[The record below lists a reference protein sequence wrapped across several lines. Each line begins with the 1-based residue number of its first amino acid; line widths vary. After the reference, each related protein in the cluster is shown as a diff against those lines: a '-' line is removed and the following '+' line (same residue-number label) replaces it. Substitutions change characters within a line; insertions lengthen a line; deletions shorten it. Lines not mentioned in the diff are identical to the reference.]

1 MAQLGDTTVVGDLSA
16 TGKLWG
22 EGNRIYVPDYNTLNP
37 GELNMQVGEIMTV
50 YNDTVDINVSHGP
63 WESSSA
69 GYIIRN
75 NSATPGTN
83 NSVFTLMIHRSL
95 ETADFA
101 TRVWRNNKW
110 NNWVIGGTGGSG
122 STKPSNI
129 HYWDG
134 KSSTITPSNLDLWK
148 EVLEEVKKDK
158 FSIVICSPSYLPNN
172 TSSSTFVLTTVPGN
186 GKTQVNSLV
195 YASTFE
201 STPSDGVRSYVT
213 YRDYVTLTM
222 TNNVLTEVSERVRN
236 STRSPKYVSTENYTD
251 MVPFKPTQDYHPA
264 TKKYVDDFEYKGSSG
279 SSIDSYTVSGDT
291 SKFTITKSNGK
302 LKIKYLVSTSYTTG
316 NLRLTINQA
325 FDKGQLLITSINSNF
340 THILSM
346 ATFTQDGTSLGYLD
360 NSTTTLSGNAS
371 TGSCILDIQ
380 ADAWDGP
387 PEACEFTIELIPST
401 EIKYLSTSNTSEYIP
416 TEDYHPATKKYVDNK
431 AQDIFYWDG
440 KSSTT
445 TPYNKEL
452 WKEILDK
459 AKTKT
464 VLVYSSN
471 ESSTSR
477 QNKAVFVINPSDVG
491 TTTKSYYG
499 LASYSNGVT
508 TSNSGT
514 YYYIS
519 YPKVTISYSGG
530 SISSVGT
537 LGIENR
543 NSSKFLPT
551 NGLNEYIPTKD
562 YHPATKKYVDDLVYR
577 SSALQNISITGDI
590 IKTSL
595 EGIDFYQ
602 TTGTNGQI
610 DIPFSD
616 GVSKIIITVGGFLES
631 SSDMASIYAG
641 DPSLG
646 DCRII
651 DTITCD
657 SGGNTFIENKTV
669 EISNTDIGEYN
680 NLSIVTSL
688 SVSSNLVFYFSAL
701 TSSASDQFLSATSS
715 VDNGYTPSN
724 PWDPT
729 NKRYVDSKVFS
740 AVKSNDGSVLNWVT
754 MTKAEFEA
762 AKENDTIE
770 DGTVINVLDDF
781 EVGAGNFN
789 IFYWDGQS
797 SSTNTD
803 NLYLWRSAIQA
814 AEDYGCSMI
823 LEKDPGN
830 SNPKGPIIYYFTKED
845 LPTSSVT
852 IYSTCYKNT
861 SGNIYTKGNV
871 SNAELYRRSV
881 ALTFSNGALSSVGAS
896 TNSILTAK
904 SYLTTETLS
913 TTYDGKYFIPSK
925 SYQPVSK
932 GYLETQIITTQKT
945 SKTCELPTDIT

>member
-110 NNWVIGGTGGSG
+110 NNWVIGGTGGTGGTGGSG

-195 YASTFE
+195 YASTIE

-213 YRDYVTLTM
+213 SRDYVTLTM
-222 TNNVLTEVSERVRN
+222 TNNVLTKVSERVRN
-236 STRSPKYVSTENYTD
+236 STRSPKYVSTENYTG
-251 MVPFKPTQDYHPA
+251 MVPF
-264 TKKYVDDFEYKGSSG
+264 
-279 SSIDSYTVSGDT
+279 
-291 SKFTITKSNGK
+291 
-302 LKIKYLVSTSYTTG
+302 
-316 NLRLTINQA
+316 
-325 FDKGQLLITSINSNF
+325 
-340 THILSM
+340 
-346 ATFTQDGTSLGYLD
+346 
-360 NSTTTLSGNAS
+360 
-371 TGSCILDIQ
+371 
-380 ADAWDGP
+380 
-387 PEACEFTIELIPST
+387 
-401 EIKYLSTSNTSEYIP
+401 IP

-499 LASYSNGVT
+499 LASYSNGAT
-508 TSNSGT
+508 TSNSGA

-551 NGLNEYIPTKD
+551 DGLNEYIPTEN
-562 YHPATKKYVDDLVYR
+562 YHPATKKYVD
-577 SSALQNISITGDI
+577 
-590 IKTSL
+590 
-595 EGIDFYQ
+595 
-602 TTGTNGQI
+602 
-610 DIPFSD
+610 
-616 GVSKIIITVGGFLES
+616 
-631 SSDMASIYAG
+631 
-641 DPSLG
+641 
-646 DCRII
+646 
-651 DTITCD
+651 
-657 SGGNTFIENKTV
+657 
-669 EISNTDIGEYN
+669 
-680 NLSIVTSL
+680 
-688 SVSSNLVFYFSAL
+688 
-701 TSSASDQFLSATSS
+701 
-715 VDNGYTPSN
+715 
-724 PWDPT
+724 
-729 NKRYVDSKVFS
+729 SKVSS

-781 EVGAGNFN
+781 EVGTGNFN

-797 SSTNTD
+797 SSTNSD

-881 ALTFSNGALSSVGAS
+881 ALTFSNGVLSSVGAS
-896 TNSILTAK
+896 GNSILTAK

-913 TTYDGKYFIPSK
+913 TTYDGKYFIPLK

>member
-22 EGNRIYVPDYNTLNP
+22 EGNRIYVPDYNKLNP

-50 YNDTVDINVSHGP
+50 YNDTIDINVSHGP

-134 KSSTITPSNLDLWK
+134 KSSTITSSNLDLWK

-201 STPSDGVRSYVT
+201 STPSDGVRTYVT

-236 STRSPKYVSTENYTD
+236 STRSPKYISTENYTD
-251 MVPFKPTQDYHPA
+251 MVPFKPTQ
-264 TKKYVDDFEYKGSSG
+264 
-279 SSIDSYTVSGDT
+279 
-291 SKFTITKSNGK
+291 
-302 LKIKYLVSTSYTTG
+302 
-316 NLRLTINQA
+316 
-325 FDKGQLLITSINSNF
+325 
-340 THILSM
+340 
-346 ATFTQDGTSLGYLD
+346 
-360 NSTTTLSGNAS
+360 
-371 TGSCILDIQ
+371 
-380 ADAWDGP
+380 
-387 PEACEFTIELIPST
+387 
-401 EIKYLSTSNTSEYIP
+401 
-416 TEDYHPATKKYVDNK
+416 
-431 AQDIFYWDG
+431 
-440 KSSTT
+440 
-445 TPYNKEL
+445 
-452 WKEILDK
+452 
-459 AKTKT
+459 
-464 VLVYSSN
+464 
-471 ESSTSR
+471 
-477 QNKAVFVINPSDVG
+477 
-491 TTTKSYYG
+491 
-499 LASYSNGVT
+499 
-508 TSNSGT
+508 
-514 YYYIS
+514 
-519 YPKVTISYSGG
+519 
-530 SISSVGT
+530 
-537 LGIENR
+537 
-543 NSSKFLPT
+543 
-551 NGLNEYIPTKD
+551 D

-610 DIPFSD
+610 DIPFSE

-631 SSDMASIYAG
+631 LSDMASIYAG

-688 SVSSNLVFYFSAL
+688 GVNSNLVFYFSAL

-729 NKRYVDSKVFS
+729 NKRYVDSKVSS

-881 ALTFSNGALSSVGAS
+881 ALTFSNGVLSSVGAS
-896 TNSILTAK
+896 GNSILTAK

-945 SKTCELPTDIT
+945 SKTCELLTDIT

>member
-1 MAQLGDTTVVGDLSA
+1 MD
-16 TGKLWG
+16 
-22 EGNRIYVPDYNTLNP
+22 
-37 GELNMQVGEIMTV
+37 
-50 YNDTVDINVSHGP
+50 
-63 WESSSA
+63 
-69 GYIIRN
+69 
-75 NSATPGTN
+75 
-83 NSVFTLMIHRSL
+83 
-95 ETADFA
+95 
-101 TRVWRNNKW
+101 
-110 NNWVIGGTGGSG
+110 GGS
-122 STKPSNI
+122 SELVKPSNI

-134 KSSTITPSNLDLWK
+134 KSSATTPSNLDLWK

-158 FSIVICSPSYLPNN
+158 FSIVISSPSYFPNN
-172 TSSSTFVLTTVPGN
+172 TSGSTFVLTTIPGN
-186 GKTQVNSLV
+186 GNTQINSLT
-195 YASTFE
+195 YSSTVQT
-201 STPSDGVRSYVT
+201 TPSKGERSYVT
-213 YRDYVTLTM
+213 YRDYVTLTI
-222 TNNVLTEVSERVRN
+222 TDNVLTAVGEKVRN
-236 STRSPKYVSTENYTD
+236 STISPKYISTENYKD
-251 MVPFKPTQDYHPA
+251 MIPFEPTQEYHPA
-264 TKKYVDDFEYKGSSG
+264 TKKYVDDFEYKGSEPTN
-279 SSIDSYTVSGDT
+279 IDSYITSGDT

-316 NLRLTINQA
+316 NLKLTINQA
-325 FDKGQLLITSINSNF
+325 FNKGQLLIKTVTSNF

-346 ATFTQDGTSLGYLD
+346 VSLTQDGALLGYLD
-360 NSTTTLSGNAS
+360 NSTTSLTGNAS
-371 TGSCILDIQ
+371 TGSCVLDIQ

-387 PEACEFTIELIPST
+387 PEACEFTIELVPST
-401 EIKYLSTSNTSEYIP
+401 DTKYLSTSNISEYIP
-416 TEDYHPATKKYVDNK
+416 TEDYNPATKKYVDNK
-431 AQDIFYWDG
+431 VPDIFYWDG

-445 TPYNKEL
+445 TPSNKEL

-477 QNKAVFVINPSDVG
+477 QNKAVFVINPSEVG

-499 LASYSNGVT
+499 LASYSNDVT
-508 TSNSGT
+508 TSNSGA
-514 YYYIS
+514 YYYVS

-537 LGIENR
+537 LGMENR

-551 NGLNEYIPTKD
+551 DGLNEYIPTKD
-562 YHPATKKYVDDLVYR
+562 YHPATKKYVDDLVYK
-577 SSALQNISITGDI
+577 SSVLQNISLTGDVS
-590 IKTSL
+590 KASL
-595 EGIDFYQ
+595 EGVDFYV

-610 DIPFSD
+610 DIPISD
-616 GVSKIIITVGGFLES
+616 EVSKIIITVSGYLETS
-631 SSDMASIYAG
+631 LDITSIYSG
-641 DPSLG
+641 NPDSG

-651 DTITCD
+651 GTITCD
-657 SGGNTFIENKTV
+657 PGGNTFIENKII
-669 EISNTDIGEYN
+669 EILSTDIGEYN
-680 NLSIVTSL
+680 NLSLVTSF
-688 SVSSNLVFYFSAL
+688 SSESHLAFSFSAL
-701 TSSASDQFLSATSS
+701 TSDAKDQFLSATSS

-729 NKRYVDSKVFS
+729 NKKYVDGRI
-740 AVKSNDGSVLNWVT
+740 ANTVKSNDGSVMNWVT

-797 SSTNTD
+797 SSTNSD

-814 AEDYGCSMI
+814 AEDYGCSMV

-852 IYSTCYKNT
+852 IYSTCFKNT

-881 ALTFSNGALSSVGAS
+881 TLTFSNGTLSSVGAGA
-896 TNSILTAK
+896 NSILTAK
-904 SYLTTETLS
+904 SYLTTETLATS
-913 TTYDGKYFIPSK
+913 YDGKYFTPSK

-932 GYLETQIITTQKT
+932 GYLETQMITTQKT
-945 SKTCELPTDIT
+945 SKTCELPTNIT

>member
-22 EGNRIYVPDYNTLNP
+22 EGNRIYVPDYNKLNP

-50 YNDTVDINVSHGP
+50 YNDTNVSHGP

-134 KSSTITPSNLDLWK
+134 KSSTITSSNLDLWK

-201 STPSDGVRSYVT
+201 STPSDGVRTYVT

-236 STRSPKYVSTENYTD
+236 STRSPKYISTENYTD
-251 MVPFKPTQDYHPA
+251 MVPFKPTQ
-264 TKKYVDDFEYKGSSG
+264 
-279 SSIDSYTVSGDT
+279 
-291 SKFTITKSNGK
+291 
-302 LKIKYLVSTSYTTG
+302 
-316 NLRLTINQA
+316 
-325 FDKGQLLITSINSNF
+325 
-340 THILSM
+340 
-346 ATFTQDGTSLGYLD
+346 
-360 NSTTTLSGNAS
+360 
-371 TGSCILDIQ
+371 
-380 ADAWDGP
+380 
-387 PEACEFTIELIPST
+387 
-401 EIKYLSTSNTSEYIP
+401 
-416 TEDYHPATKKYVDNK
+416 
-431 AQDIFYWDG
+431 
-440 KSSTT
+440 
-445 TPYNKEL
+445 
-452 WKEILDK
+452 
-459 AKTKT
+459 
-464 VLVYSSN
+464 
-471 ESSTSR
+471 
-477 QNKAVFVINPSDVG
+477 
-491 TTTKSYYG
+491 
-499 LASYSNGVT
+499 
-508 TSNSGT
+508 
-514 YYYIS
+514 
-519 YPKVTISYSGG
+519 
-530 SISSVGT
+530 
-537 LGIENR
+537 
-543 NSSKFLPT
+543 
-551 NGLNEYIPTKD
+551 D

-610 DIPFSD
+610 DIPFSE
-616 GVSKIIITVGGFLES
+616 GVSKIIITVEGFLES
-631 SSDMASIYAG
+631 LSDMASIYAG

-688 SVSSNLVFYFSAL
+688 GVNSNLVFYFSAL

-729 NKRYVDSKVFS
+729 NKRYVDSKVSS

-881 ALTFSNGALSSVGAS
+881 ALTFSNGVLSSVGAS
-896 TNSILTAK
+896 GNSILTAK

>member
-22 EGNRIYVPDYNTLNP
+22 EGNRIYVPDYNKLNP

-50 YNDTVDINVSHGP
+50 YNDTIDINVSHGP

-134 KSSTITPSNLDLWK
+134 KSSTITSSNLDLWK

-201 STPSDGVRSYVT
+201 STPSDGVRTYVT

-236 STRSPKYVSTENYTD
+236 STRSPKYISTENYTD
-251 MVPFKPTQDYHPA
+251 MVPFKPTQ
-264 TKKYVDDFEYKGSSG
+264 
-279 SSIDSYTVSGDT
+279 
-291 SKFTITKSNGK
+291 
-302 LKIKYLVSTSYTTG
+302 
-316 NLRLTINQA
+316 
-325 FDKGQLLITSINSNF
+325 
-340 THILSM
+340 
-346 ATFTQDGTSLGYLD
+346 
-360 NSTTTLSGNAS
+360 
-371 TGSCILDIQ
+371 
-380 ADAWDGP
+380 
-387 PEACEFTIELIPST
+387 
-401 EIKYLSTSNTSEYIP
+401 
-416 TEDYHPATKKYVDNK
+416 
-431 AQDIFYWDG
+431 
-440 KSSTT
+440 
-445 TPYNKEL
+445 
-452 WKEILDK
+452 
-459 AKTKT
+459 
-464 VLVYSSN
+464 
-471 ESSTSR
+471 
-477 QNKAVFVINPSDVG
+477 
-491 TTTKSYYG
+491 
-499 LASYSNGVT
+499 
-508 TSNSGT
+508 
-514 YYYIS
+514 
-519 YPKVTISYSGG
+519 
-530 SISSVGT
+530 
-537 LGIENR
+537 
-543 NSSKFLPT
+543 
-551 NGLNEYIPTKD
+551 D

-610 DIPFSD
+610 DIPFSE
-616 GVSKIIITVGGFLES
+616 GVSKIIITVEGFLES

-688 SVSSNLVFYFSAL
+688 GVSSNLVFYFSAL

-729 NKRYVDSKVFS
+729 NKRYVDSKVSS

-881 ALTFSNGALSSVGAS
+881 ALTFSNGVLSSVGAS
-896 TNSILTAK
+896 GNSILTAK